1 LIEKPLKVANN
12 INIKTILRERGRG
25 RRRIK
30 NITTERERE
39 REREKKKA
47 NVLSLYASLF
57 PQLKAY

>member
-39 REREKKKA
+39 KKKA